1 MSQNIQIKEVMLNLV
16 YLQGKQISI
25 MHFKRIDGNKIEK
38 VPPILSKVILDQR
51 LLPPQVEDI
60 ELPPFGVKQNATWP
74 LHRGAQHQVGEK
86 TEGGRLQTESLRFSI
101 L

>member
-1 MSQNIQIKEVMLNLV
+1 
-16 YLQGKQISI
+16 
-25 MHFKRIDGNKIEK
+25 MHFKRIDGNKVEK
-38 VPPILSKVILDQR
+38 VPPILSKDLGKVILDQR

-60 ELPPFGVKQNATWP
+60 ELPPFGVQQNATWP